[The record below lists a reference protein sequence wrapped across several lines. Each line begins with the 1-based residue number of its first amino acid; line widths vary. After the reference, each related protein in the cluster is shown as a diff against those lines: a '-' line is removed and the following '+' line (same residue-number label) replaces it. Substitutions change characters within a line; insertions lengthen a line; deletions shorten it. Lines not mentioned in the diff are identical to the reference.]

1 MLGGKLRSRMTK
13 MVPFLFDFLRA
24 KGKRFGIAND
34 VGWKRQIDRVCSSFK
49 PEDFNVILATGEPF
63 SSFEMARR
71 LSVERGRPYVLDYR
85 DLWTMGPFLEKPLPN
100 RIRNREERLVR
111 DATAVVV
118 VSASMAAALDDQLH
132 CGDKTYVI
140 TNGFDPDEVDRVCP
154 LRFGGPAIVYCG
166 TLIPPNRMLG
176 PVMAALALVHKSGS
190 HYCKQVRFHFYGRQ
204 GDLCMESARRFGV
217 EDLVILHGFVSRSEI
232 LAATKAATAAV
243 VVTSVNSASSI
254 WDNGV
259 VTGKLF
265 EPLGLKTPIC
275 LISPRGS
282 DARKIVEEADAG
294 SCFTGDQVE
303 QIAEYIISLCEG
315 RQTPTFK
322 NCSIYSWPELAKRLD
337 EVLTKSLGA

>member
-1 MLGGKLRSRMTK
+1 
-13 MVPFLFDFLRA
+13 
-24 KGKRFGIAND
+24 
-34 VGWKRQIDRVCSSFK
+34 
-49 PEDFNVILATGEPF
+49 
-63 SSFEMARR
+63 
-71 LSVERGRPYVLDYR
+71 
-85 DLWTMGPFLEKPLPN
+85 
-100 RIRNREERLVR
+100 
-111 DATAVVV
+111 
-118 VSASMAAALDDQLH
+118 
-132 CGDKTYVI
+132 
-140 TNGFDPDEVDRVCP
+140 
-154 LRFGGPAIVYCG
+154 
-166 TLIPPNRMLG
+166 
-176 PVMAALALVHKSGS
+176 
-190 HYCKQVRFHFYGRQ
+190 
-204 GDLCMESARRFGV
+204 MESARRFGV

-315 RQTPTFK
+315 RQPPTFK